1 MESALEQDFDN
12 VYEENQNDL
21 EGIELQNI
29 AQNRI
34 QANDNKS

>member
-1 MESALEQDFDN
+1 MECALEQDFDN
-12 VYEENQNDL
+12 VYKENQNEI
-21 EGIELQNI
+21 EGSELQNI

>member
-1 MESALEQDFDN
+1 MESAIEQDFDN
-12 VYEENQNDL
+12 VYDENQNDR
-21 EGIELQNI
+21 GGSELQNI